1 MFVGATK
8 ETLPSFCQP
17 PKGKLPVKVPH
28 LDFYGTW
35 RHKSGGGW
43 GSETENRENPFLS
56 FLFVRF
62 CLKAGLEKGR

>member
-17 PKGKLPVKVPH
+17 PKGKHPVKVPH

-35 RHKSGGGW
+35 RHKSGGGV
-43 GSETENRENPFLS
+43 GGQKQKTGRIH
-56 FLFVRF
+56 F
-62 CLKAGLEKGR
+62 CLFSLFSFDLRLA

>member
-17 PKGKLPVKVPH
+17 PKGKHPVKVPH

-35 RHKSGGGW
+35 RHKSGGLGVR
-43 GSETENRENPFLS
+43 NRKPGESISVFSLCSLLP
-56 FLFVRF
+56 
-62 CLKAGLEKGR
+62 